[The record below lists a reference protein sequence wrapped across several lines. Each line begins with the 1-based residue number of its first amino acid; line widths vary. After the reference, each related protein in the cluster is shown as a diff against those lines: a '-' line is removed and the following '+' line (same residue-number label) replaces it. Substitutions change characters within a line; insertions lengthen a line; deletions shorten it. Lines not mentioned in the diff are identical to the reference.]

1 MAFVFV
7 FRPGFSNSILLAI
20 RKTRAVAS
28 SSSSTEF
35 SLFSQELA
43 LAPRHRYCYHL
54 LYYAKETNS
63 QNIFVLI
70 DLRFEANA
78 SFLLEPFS
86 PVSNHA
92 ILTKNCVGMPL

>member
-7 FRPGFSNSILLAI
+7 FRPGFSNSILLVI

-43 LAPRHRYCYHL
+43 LAPRHPNEFSLFRQGLTLAPRHRYHY
-54 LYYAKETNS
+54 
-63 QNIFVLI
+63 
-70 DLRFEANA
+70 R
-78 SFLLEPFS
+78 
-86 PVSNHA
+86 
-92 ILTKNCVGMPL
+92 